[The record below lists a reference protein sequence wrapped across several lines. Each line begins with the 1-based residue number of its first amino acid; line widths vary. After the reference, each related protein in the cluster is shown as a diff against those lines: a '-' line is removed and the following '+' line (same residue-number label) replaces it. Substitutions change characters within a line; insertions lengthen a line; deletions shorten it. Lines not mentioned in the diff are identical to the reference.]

1 MFSLEHAVAHLA
13 TINPTGI
20 NGCQISSMM
29 NIVSEHANDSDKFLS
44 MIFVIFWFE
53 ILSSSVIQYLQW
65 YILFHW
71 SVKEITMIFLSGIKQ
86 GHFFNELGC
95 MRIFYIVCYFY
106 LFSITH
112 KHNKLDFL
120 NSYQVN
126 NHTNYRYIMYKSH
139 HSWSLQIL

>member
-1 MFSLEHAVAHLA
+1 MVAKYHLWWILFLNTLMIVTNFYLWYLSSFGSL
-13 TINPTGI
+13 
-20 NGCQISSMM
+20 S
-29 NIVSEHANDSDKFLS
+29 
-44 MIFVIFWFE
+44 E

-86 GHFFNELGC
+86 GHFLNELGC